1 MNIEWMDMVYY
12 QRQVQKLARLLLPAG
27 KTNLTVSECELLAWL
42 YLERE
47 QNTPV
52 LLRPAQRNEK
62 RSGQPLSEE
71 SPGKKLHPKG
81 KAAS

>member
-1 MNIEWMDMVYY
+1 MDMVYY
-12 QRQVQKLARLLLPAG
+12 QQQVQKLARLLLPAG

-47 QNTPV
+47 AEHTCAAE
-52 LLRPAQRNEK
+52 PAQRNEK